1 MTDWL
6 NMIAAL
12 HSVIVFVGRLPWLP
26 TPLPLDAA
34 GNTMKLLLLLIKE
47 LEFLAMRLFL
57 RRLFRIQIIVW
68 LPL

>member
-1 MTDWL
+1 MTGWL
-6 NMIAAL
+6 NMVVAL
-12 HSVIVFVGRLPWLP
+12 HSGGGGGLTWLLR
-26 TPLPLDAA
+26 TPLPLDAG

>member
-1 MTDWL
+1 M
-6 NMIAAL
+6 
-12 HSVIVFVGRLPWLP
+12 P
-26 TPLPLDAA
+26 TPLPLDAG